1 MASWL
6 WDLPLLLTGGTHNLA
21 SMEEIRPQVLI
32 IWVYRVAGHIP
43 SGGSLAD
50 LYGVRMGPIVYFG
63 TTRGGAARV
72 TMASP

>member
-1 MASWL
+1 
-6 WDLPLLLTGGTHNLA
+6 
-21 SMEEIRPQVLI
+21 MEEIRPQVLI